1 MSVLEYER
9 RLHDLS
15 LFALHY
21 IPTEEHM
28 IEKLRDGLQQ
38 ELKQG
43 LIALQFKL
51 VREPIEATQA
61 LEACI
66 GEGPQGHQGI
76 GKKRDRDF
84 TSRPPLPK
92 KGKSGMFEAS
102 KKKETIVVLF
112 HQQLSGRVMGGQ
124 THPRAN
130 LLGGIGDRENVH
142 YPHFVKCKQR
152 HPRDYSVSPAQCFIC
167 REEGHRWRNCQYLG

>member
-1 MSVLEYER
+1 M
-9 RLHDLS
+9 
-15 LFALHY
+15 
-21 IPTEEHM
+21 
-28 IEKLRDGLQQ
+28 
-38 ELKQG
+38 KQG

-152 HPRDYSVSPAQCFIC
+152 HPRDYSVSPGQCFIC